1 MFNTI
6 LNSISNMSIFNM
18 ILLIFFII
26 GVIEGLYIFFTK
38 FEKEITIDEKYTYG
52 GNGINQSISDKENN
66 IYVVRNSMFYL
77 HWESLEV
84 FNNMDTNNRYKI
96 SGYGI
101 RVPVLGM
108 FPIIVK
114 AKSE

>member
-1 MFNTI
+1 M
-6 LNSISNMSIFNM
+6 
-18 ILLIFFII
+18 
-26 GVIEGLYIFFTK
+26 YIFFTK
-38 FEKEITIDEKYTYG
+38 FEKEITIGEKYTYG
-52 GNGINQSISDKENN
+52 GNGISQSISDKENN

-84 FNNMDTNNRYKI
+84 FNSMDTNKRYKV

-101 RVPVLGM
+101 RVSVLGM

>member
-1 MFNTI
+1 MYFLIT
-6 LNSISNMSIFNM
+6 IFN
-18 ILLIFFII
+18 
-26 GVIEGLYIFFTK
+26 
-38 FEKEITIDEKYTYG
+38 
-52 GNGINQSISDKENN
+52 N
-66 IYVVRNSMFYL
+66 L

-84 FNNMDTNNRYKI
+84 FNSMDTNKRYKV

-114 AKSE
+114 AKKV